1 MEVPVATEPQEF
13 LKSCYVWVAQSPHD
27 QIPWWKELLGTPGH
41 KTVQSSWAL
50 QGLLKSLIPS
60 RKVLQNAI
68 NNNKNLDK
76 RWSTCFHVLQYG
88 FFPLSTEDRKK
99 LPPPFLWVKKKKKCF
114 CYYSTS
120 TFQYFVQGLYI
131 SWSVL
136 LYQDKIS
143 ENTWRNNKYLAVLE
157 VPHISGS

>member
-1 MEVPVATEPQEF
+1 MGARMEVPVATEPQEF

-99 LPPPFLWVKKKKKCF
+99 LPPPFLWVKKKKEVFLLLFYINISVFCARAIHFLVCF
-114 CYYSTS
+114 IVS
-120 TFQYFVQGLYI
+120 
-131 SWSVL
+131 
-136 LYQDKIS
+136 
-143 ENTWRNNKYLAVLE
+143 R
-157 VPHISGS
+157 